1 MKKLMIACLFLAA
14 VSSQGQGNTI
24 LDRLGTAGTGSSL
37 FMNKVLDKSAENI
50 TGTPYLND
58 VFMLSEISGAA
69 NSFLTRYNAYKDEV
83 EVSYEKETFVIPKD
97 DRFEMIYNITSNYK
111 LKLVK
116 YTSDTN
122 QSVYGYLIELFGN
135 DKVGVYRRERTLL
148 RPSRE
153 SNNSYAPRI
162 AAYYDKVSP
171 DYFLQLD
178 ENKIIPFPKNKK
190 ALLNLYPSKKD
201 ALSDY
206 LKVNKTS
213 FKNEADLVSL
223 TKFLATL

>member
-1 MKKLMIACLFLAA
+1 
-14 VSSQGQGNTI
+14 
-24 LDRLGTAGTGSSL
+24 
-37 FMNKVLDKSAENI
+37 MNKVLDKSAENI

-58 VFMLSEISGAA
+58 IFMLSEISGAA

-116 YTSDTN
+116 YTTESN
-122 QSVYGYLIELFGN
+122 ENVYGYLIELFGN

-148 RPSRE
+148 RPARE
-153 SNNSYAPRI
+153 SNNSYAPRLS
-162 AAYYDKVSP
+162 AYYDKVSP
-171 DYFLQLD
+171 DYYLQLD
-178 ENKIIPFPKNKK
+178 ENKTIPFPKNKK
-190 ALLNLYPSKKD
+190 ALLNLYPSKKE

-206 LKVNKTS
+206 LKANKIS
-213 FKNEADLVSL
+213 FKNEVDLVSL